1 MRKLY
6 LYAFIFL
13 FFNCQ
18 KDENRCGQIIQ
29 KVTQGSSY
37 YFVLQTD
44 DYLRSYGDPDL
55 PGIPDDGI
63 RQGSVT
69 KEIYDQFNV
78 GDDYCS
84 ED

>member
-1 MRKLY
+1 MEKLP
-6 LYAFIFL
+6 LYAFLVL

-18 KDENRCGQIIQ
+18 KDVDRCGQIIQ
-29 KVTQGSSY
+29 KLDQGGSY
-37 YFVLQTD
+37 YFVLQAD
-44 DYLRSYGDPDL
+44 DYIRSYGDPDL

-63 RQGSVT
+63 RQGKVT
-69 KEIYDQFNV
+69 KEIYDQFNI